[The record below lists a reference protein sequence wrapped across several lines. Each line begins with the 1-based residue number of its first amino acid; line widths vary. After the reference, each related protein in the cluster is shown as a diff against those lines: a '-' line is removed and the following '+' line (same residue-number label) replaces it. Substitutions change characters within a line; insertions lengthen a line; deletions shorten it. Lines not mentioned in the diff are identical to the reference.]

1 MDRNKIIKRLRAG
14 EKEALNELY
23 AMYSRRVFSFA
34 FGYLKQ
40 EEDAHDVVQE
50 VFIRLWTTREKLSSD
65 SNLEAYLFT
74 LARNLV
80 ISTFRKKIS
89 EKEYLENLRFLVVK
103 NNSDTESQVDYALLA
118 EKMKVLI
125 HSMPEQRQRVY
136 LLSKESGR
144 SNKSIAEELQISV
157 KTVEDHVTKARKF
170 LKDHL
175 KEYGFLGI
183 FL

>member
-1 MDRNKIIKRLRAG
+1 MDRNNIIKRLRAG

-65 SNLEAYLFT
+65 SNLEAYLLT

-80 ISTFRKKIS
+80 ISTYRKKIS

-103 NNSDTESQVDYALLA
+103 KNTDTESQVYYALLS

-125 HSMPEQRQRVY
+125 QSMP
-136 LLSKESGR
+136 
-144 SNKSIAEELQISV
+144 
-157 KTVEDHVTKARKF
+157 
-170 LKDHL
+170 
-175 KEYGFLGI
+175 
-183 FL
+183 